1 MLKYRLLTTLILI
14 PLVVAALF
22 FLPPSGFGLVVI
34 AVSALAAWEW
44 GQFAGLLTQAKRIML
59 AAAFAVGLLVLQYSL
74 SDFSHL
80 IEKPQVV
87 YLLWAGM
94 LWWVAA
100 ILLVVTYP
108 ASASL
113 WKSSVVLRLL
123 FGVLTIVPFYC
134 GMMVLRTQGYENNT
148 YDGAWWLLY
157 VMLLVWAADSGAYI
171 FGRTMG
177 KHKMAPKVSPG
188 KTLEGLVGGLLTAAL
203 ISWLFGKFA
212 PVPVMPEHLLL
223 ISTVVVIASVFG
235 DLTESMFKRESG
247 VKDSSQLIP
256 GHGGVMDRVDSLT
269 AAIPVFAGLVLLIS
283 SGFTL

>member
-14 PLVVAALF
+14 PLVIVALF

-44 GQFAGLLTQAKRIML
+44 GQFAGLFTQAKRITL
-59 AAAFAVGLLVLQYSL
+59 AALFAVGLLALQYSL

-80 IEKPQVV
+80 IEKKQIV

-94 LWWVAA
+94 LWWGAA

-108 ASASL
+108 ASASI

-134 GMMVLRTQGYENNT
+134 GMMVLRTQGYENNS
-148 YDGAWWLLY
+148 YNGAWWLLY

-188 KTLEGLVGGLLTAAL
+188 KTLEGLFGGLLTAAL

-212 PVPVMPEHLLL
+212 PVSAMPEHLLL
-223 ISTVVVIASVFG
+223 ISTAVVIASVFG
-235 DLTESMFKRESG
+235 DLAESMFKRESG
-247 VKDSSQLIP
+247 IKDSSQLIP

-269 AAIPVFAGLVLLIS
+269 AAVPIFAGLVMLIS

>member
-14 PLVVAALF
+14 PLVVISLF
-22 FLPPSGFGLVVI
+22 FLPPAGFGLVVI

-44 GQFAGLLTQAKRIML
+44 GQFAGLFTQAKRITL
-59 AAAFAVGLLVLQYSL
+59 AVLFAVGLLVLQYSL

-80 IEKPQVV
+80 IEKPQIV

-100 ILLVVTYP
+100 ILLVITYP
-108 ASASL
+108 ASATI
-113 WKSSVVLRLL
+113 WKTSVVLRLL

-134 GMMVLRTQGYENNT
+134 GMMVLRTQGYENNI
-148 YDGAWWLLY
+148 YNGAWWLLY

-188 KTLEGLVGGLLTAAL
+188 KTIEGLVGGLLTAGL
-203 ISWLFGKFA
+203 ISWLFSKFA
-212 PVPVMPEHLLL
+212 PVPASPENLLL
-223 ISTVVVIASVFG
+223 ISAIVVVASVFG

-269 AAIPVFAGLVLLIS
+269 AAVPVFAGLVLLVS
-283 SGFTL
+283 SGTTL

>member
-14 PLVVAALF
+14 PLVIVALF
-22 FLPPSGFGLVVI
+22 LLPPAGFGWVVI

-44 GQFAGLLTQAKRIML
+44 GQFAGLFTQVKRITL
-59 AAAFAVGLLVLQYSL
+59 AVLVAVGLLALQYSL

-80 IEKPQVV
+80 IEKTQIV

-108 ASASL
+108 ASAAI
-113 WKSSVVLRLL
+113 WKASVALRLL

-134 GMMVLRTQGYENNT
+134 GMMVLRTQSYENNP

-212 PVPVMPEHLLL
+212 PVPAMPEHLLP
-223 ISTVVVIASVFG
+223 ISAVVVIASVFG

-247 VKDSSQLIP
+247 IKDSSQLIP

-269 AAIPVFAGLVLLIS
+269 AAVPVFAGLVMLIS

>member
-14 PLVVAALF
+14 PLVIVALF

-44 GQFAGLLTQAKRIML
+44 GQFAGLFTPTKRIML
-59 AAAFAVGLLVLQYSL
+59 AVLCAVGLFALQYSL
-74 SDFSHL
+74 SDFSSL
-80 IEKPQVV
+80 IEKPQIV
-87 YLLWAGM
+87 YPLWAGM
-94 LWWVAA
+94 LWWIAA

-108 ASASL
+108 ASAAI
-113 WKSSVVLRLL
+113 WKSSVALRLL

-134 GMMVLRTQGYENNT
+134 GMMVLRAQGYENHP

-157 VMLLVWAADSGAYI
+157 VMLLVWAADSGAYL

-212 PVPVMPEHLLL
+212 PVPAMPEHLLL

-247 VKDSSQLIP
+247 IKDSSQLIP
-256 GHGGVMDRVDSLT
+256 GHGGVMDRIDSLT
-269 AAIPVFAGLVLLIS
+269 AAIPVFAGLMMLFS
-283 SGFTL
+283 SGLTL

>member
-34 AVSALAAWEW
+34 TVSALAAWEW
-44 GQFAGLLTQAKRIML
+44 GQFAGLFTQAKRITL
-59 AAAFAVGLLVLQYSL
+59 AVLFTVGLLALQYSL

-80 IEKPQVV
+80 IEKTQII
-87 YLLWAGM
+87 YLLWAGII
-94 LWWVAA
+94 WWVVA

-108 ASASL
+108 ASASI
-113 WKSSVVLRLL
+113 WKSSVILRLL

-134 GMMVLRTQGYENNT
+134 GMMVLRTHSYENNT

-177 KHKMAPKVSPG
+177 KHKMAPRVSPG
-188 KTLEGLVGGLLTAAL
+188 KTLEGLAGGLLTAAL

-212 PVPVMPEHLLL
+212 PVPAMPEHLLL

-247 VKDSSQLIP
+247 IKDSSQLIP
-256 GHGGVMDRVDSLT
+256 GHGGVLDRVDSLT
-269 AAIPVFAGLVLLIS
+269 AAIPVFSGLVMLIS
-283 SGFTL
+283 SGFAL